1 MADEDRGN
9 DGPSLELPSFGL
21 GRRKRKRSDS
31 GDADATAPAAPAAP
45 EPEPQPAPE
54 PPATT
59 TMPAEGRTGDDT
71 PIAVTPPAARKSV
84 EQAPEPPAQQAPPFF
99 ADEAPGA
106 PLAPPPVTAEHSP
119 EGATPTR
126 RGKPAKPAKP
136 AKREKPA
143 RARRQRS
150 LPTVGGT
157 VAAVITGLLIGVITV
172 GLTWA
177 SQRLCEVVRGT
188 SSCGGPGFF
197 LLVAIM
203 VAMVVL
209 GAALLRAWGV
219 SDPGSTSF
227 LAVGLLAVVAL
238 LFLVDVLFNWWMIIV
253 IPGVSVATFALSQW
267 VTTTFIDPA
276 EH

>member
-31 GDADATAPAAPAAP
+31 GDADATAPAAPASP

-59 TMPAEGRTGDDT
+59 TMPVEGRPEDDT
-71 PIAVTPPAARKSV
+71 PTVVTPPPARKSV
-84 EQAPEPPAQQAPPFF
+84 EPAPEPPAQQAP
-99 ADEAPGA
+99 
-106 PLAPPPVTAEHSP
+106 

-126 RGKPAKPAKP
+126 RRGRPAKPA
-136 AKREKPA
+136 KPA

-157 VAAVITGLLIGVITV
+157 VAAVITGLLVGVITV

-203 VAMVVL
+203 IAMVVL